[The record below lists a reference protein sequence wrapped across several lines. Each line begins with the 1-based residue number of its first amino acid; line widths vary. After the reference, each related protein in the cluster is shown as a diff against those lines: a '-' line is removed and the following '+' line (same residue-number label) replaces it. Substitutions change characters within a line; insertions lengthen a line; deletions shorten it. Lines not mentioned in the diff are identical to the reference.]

1 MSWKWSTGIRSSL
14 DACLLSDE
22 EMVTFSEKLKAIL
35 QAKSSLRFASG
46 DFVICQT
53 ATWPMP
59 EVWKKGKVVALNYRG
74 SDWPNDRADAPYAVL
89 PFVDMCLCA
98 ACRLNSKMVR
108 GYMYRGMIG
117 YSSRKTDQILV
128 CGRTARLSDFSIGS
142 DPDLRIDF
150 WISILY

>member
-1 MSWKWSTGIRSSL
+1 MYQH
-14 DACLLSDE
+14 AYAY
-22 EMVTFSEKLKAIL
+22 AITRREI
-35 QAKSSLRFASG
+35 KE
-46 DFVICQT
+46 T
-53 ATWPMP
+53 
-59 EVWKKGKVVALNYRG
+59 VVQ
-74 SDWPNDRADAPYAVL
+74 
-89 PFVDMCLCA
+89 FVDMCLCA

>member
-1 MSWKWSTGIRSSL
+1 MCALNACMSWKWSTGIRSSL

-22 EMVTFSEKLKAIL
+22 EMVTFSEKLEAIL

-89 PFVDMCLCA
+89 PALILFTHASCTH
-98 ACRLNSKMVR
+98 LNHVPTRIRIRDHMPGDKR
-108 GYMYRGMIG
+108 
-117 YSSRKTDQILV
+117 D
-128 CGRTARLSDFSIGS
+128 CGAIC
-142 DPDLRIDF
+142 
-150 WISILY
+150 